1 MEFLSYTLLGNTV
14 EQWLVALLAY
24 IFTHLALRFFKGQ
37 VVKKLKELSRKTK
50 NDLDDV
56 IIDAIDL
63 IGWPFYAVLSIYVAI
78 SLLSLPAIV
87 YEIAYGAVW
96 VVFLFYAVK
105 IVDLFLDYGLRK
117 ATHLDA
123 SVRQMIRTVGKAI
136 IITLII
142 LAVLA
147 NMGFDISALLAGVGV
162 GGIAIAFASQ
172 RIVEDIFSYFTIHL
186 DKPFKVGDFIV
197 VSSEHKGTVERIGLK
212 STRIRSIE
220 GEELVIAN
228 KDLVNSRIKNYGRVK
243 KRRALLT
250 LGVVY
255 ETPLEKLKK
264 IPKLIEK
271 IIAKYPLAEF
281 ERCHFRNFGP
291 SSLDYE
297 LSLYVNTKDY
307 KEFLDV
313 LQDINFEIMKAFK
326 KEGIEFAYPTQLV
339 YVKLD
344 SGGKGEEKVSKGTKK
359 SAKAKAKGKKA

>member
-1 MEFLSYTLLGNTV
+1 MDWEEMLSHTLLGNSV
-14 EQWLVALLAY
+14 GQWLLAVAVY
-24 IFTHLALRFFKGQ
+24 IATHLGLKLFKE
-37 VVKKLKELSRKTK
+37 VVVAKLQELSERTK
-50 NDLDDV
+50 NELDDV
-56 IIDAIDL
+56 VIGAISL
-63 IGWPFYAVLSIYVAI
+63 IGWPFYSALALYVA
-78 SLLSLPAIV
+78 LSFLNLPPIV
-87 YEIAYGAVW
+87 HTLAYFLVW
-96 VVFLFYAVK
+96 ATFLFYAVK
-105 IVDLFLDYGLRK
+105 MVDLLLDYLLKRV
-117 ATHLDA
+117 AHLDA
-123 SVRQMIRTVGKAI
+123 SVRQMVRTVGKAVIVTI
-136 IITLII
+136 IILV
-142 LAVLA
+142 VLS
-147 NMGFDISALLAGVGV
+147 NLGFDISALLAGLGV

-197 VSSEHKGTVERIGLK
+197 VSNEHKGTVERIGLK

-264 IPKLIEK
+264 IPRIIEK
-271 IIAKYPLAEF
+271 VVKGHELAEF
-281 ERCHFRNFGP
+281 ERCHLRNFGP

-297 LSLYVNTKDY
+297 LALYVNTRDF

-313 LQDINFEIMKAFK
+313 LQAINWDIIKAFK

-344 SGGKGEEKVSKGTKK
+344 SGGGGAK
-359 SAKAKAKGKKA
+359 SPAKAAKSRKRKA